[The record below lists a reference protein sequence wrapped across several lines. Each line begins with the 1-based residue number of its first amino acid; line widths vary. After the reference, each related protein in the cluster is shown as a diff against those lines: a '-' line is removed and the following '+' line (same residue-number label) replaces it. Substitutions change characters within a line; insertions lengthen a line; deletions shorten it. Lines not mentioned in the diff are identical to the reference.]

1 MTLYKKI
8 MLAMDGSEHSLRAAN
23 EAIKMAALDSES
35 KIEMVY
41 VADFAKAKSEVL
53 HAQGREDLEHARR
66 SRLQPVEDLMKA
78 NKLIYDVKIL
88 HGEPGPALVEYAN
101 KEKFDLVVIGS
112 RGLNALQEMVLGSV
126 SHKVVKRTNCP
137 VLVVK

>member
-1 MTLYKKI
+1 MYKKI

-66 SRLQPVEDLMKA
+66 IRLQPVEDLMKS
-78 NKLIYDVKIL
+78 NKITYNVQIL
-88 HGEPGPALVEYAN
+88 HGEPGPELVKYAN

-126 SHKVVKRTNCP
+126 SHKVVKRANCP